1 MNVFV
6 LLNTNEDILKNV
18 GNRAVLGHHCHC
30 IFFSIMEVN
39 GAHKQPGYKLS
50 SKYLALRSVT
60 THRHSVRVT
69 ALLFNETKLLRG
81 SETNTR
87 RNKRSTPCK
96 NSLHLL
102 FFFSRY
108 MTNVFFIIVYCTKRR
123 SVHPS
128 SEGILTSSKLLNRR
142 LLTLCSM
149 LDERLPRGNETLT
162 WCRVW
167 MAFAVLTLH
176 CRAKLVQCETMLWL
190 DA

>member
-6 LLNTNEDILKNV
+6 LMNTKEDILKNV
-18 GNRAVLGHHCHC
+18 GNRAVLGHHWLPLY
-30 IFFSIMEVN
+30 FFSIMEVN

-102 FFFSRY
+102 FFFLRY
-108 MTNVFFIIVYCTKRR
+108 MTNVFYIIVYCTKRR

-128 SEGILTSSKLLNRR
+128 SEGILTSSKLLNR
-142 LLTLCSM
+142 LLTLCSI
-149 LDERLPRGNETLT
+149 LD
-162 WCRVW
+162 
-167 MAFAVLTLH
+167 
-176 CRAKLVQCETMLWL
+176 
-190 DA
+190 